1 MSGEAYRPLA
11 DDIRDAV
18 AAGRWD
24 EADADLDT
32 LAEEAALCLVRDR
45 AADLA
50 ALAREVARCHTAL
63 ALRGDRSPD
72 AMHRLGQLRAIAAMI
87 AAGRASRP
95 ARSEAAL
102 AQPGTPTAAVLH
114 ALEGG
119 AKSGPALVEA
129 TGLSHD
135 AVARALPELR
145 AAGLVRSWPSGRLVM
160 NERTTAAGYGAA
172 GQGVAG

>member
-1 MSGEAYRPLA
+1 MSGEAYRALA
-11 DDIRDAV
+11 DDIRDAI

-24 EADADLDT
+24 EADTDIDT
-32 LAEEAALCLVRDR
+32 FAEEAALCLVQDR

-63 ALRGDRSPD
+63 TLREDRGPE
-72 AMHRLGQLRAIAAMI
+72 AMHRLGQLRAIAALV

-95 ARSEAAL
+95 ARSEVVL
-102 AQPGTPTAAVLH
+102 AQARTPTAAVLH

-145 AAGLVRSWPSGRLVM
+145 AAGLVRSWPAGRLVM
-160 NERTTAAGYGAA
+160 NERTGAA
-172 GQGVAG
+172 G

>member
-1 MSGEAYRPLA
+1 MSEEAYRALA

-32 LAEEAALCLVRDR
+32 LAEEAALCLVQDR
-45 AADLA
+45 ATDLA

-63 ALRGDRSPD
+63 ALREDRSPE
-72 AMHRLGQLRAIAAMI
+72 AMHRLGQLRAIAALV
-87 AAGRASRP
+87 AAGRANRP
-95 ARSEAAL
+95 ARREDAL
-102 AQPGTPTAAVLH
+102 TRDGTPTAAVLR
-114 ALEGG
+114 ALEDG

-145 AAGLVRSWPSGRLVM
+145 AAGLVRSWPAGRLVM
-160 NERTTAAGYGAA
+160 NERTGEAG
-172 GQGVAG
+172 

>member
-1 MSGEAYRPLA
+1 MSGEAYRALA
-11 DDIRDAV
+11 DDIREGV

-32 LAEEAALCLVRDR
+32 LAEEAALCLVQDR
-45 AADLA
+45 TADLA
-50 ALAREVARCHTAL
+50 ALAREVARCHAAL
-63 ALRGDRSPD
+63 ALREDRGPE
-72 AMHRLGQLRAIAAMI
+72 AMHRLGQLRAIAALV
-87 AAGRASRP
+87 AAGRANRS

-102 AQPGTPTAAVLH
+102 ARAGSPTAVVLH

-145 AAGLVRSWPSGRLVM
+145 AAGLVRSWPAGRLVM
-160 NERTTAAGYGAA
+160 NERTGSAG
-172 GQGVAG
+172 

>member
-1 MSGEAYRPLA
+1 MSGEAYRALA
-11 DDIRDAV
+11 DEIGTAV
-18 AAGRWD
+18 EAARWT

-32 LAEEAALCLVRDR
+32 LAEEAALCLVQDR

-63 ALRGDRSPD
+63 ALREDRSPE
-72 AMHRLGQLRAIAAMI
+72 AMHRLGQLHAIAALV
-87 AAGRASRP
+87 AAGRANRP
-95 ARSEAAL
+95 ARSETAL
-102 AQPGTPTAAVLH
+102 AQAGTPTAAVLR
-114 ALEGG
+114 ALADG

-145 AAGLVRSWPSGRLVM
+145 AAGLVRSWPAGRLVM
-160 NERTTAAGYGAA
+160 NERTGAA
-172 GQGVAG
+172 G

>member
-1 MSGEAYRPLA
+1 MSGEAYRGLA
-11 DDIRDAV
+11 DDVRDAV

-32 LAEEAALCLVRDR
+32 LAEEAALCLVQDR
-45 AADLA
+45 TAELA

-63 ALRGDRSPD
+63 ALREDRRPE
-72 AMHRLGQLRAIAAMI
+72 AMHRLGQLRAIAALV
-87 AAGRASRP
+87 AAGRANRP

-102 AQPGTPTAAVLH
+102 VRAGTPTAAVLR
-114 ALEGG
+114 ALADG

-145 AAGLVRSWPSGRLVM
+145 AAGLVRSWPAGRLVM
-160 NERTTAAGYGAA
+160 NERTGAV
-172 GQGVAG
+172 G

>member
-1 MSGEAYRPLA
+1 MSGEAYRALA
-11 DDIRDAV
+11 DGIRDAV
-18 AAGRWD
+18 EAGRWD

-32 LAEEAALCLVRDR
+32 LAEETALCLVQDR

-63 ALRGDRSPD
+63 ALREDRGPE
-72 AMHRLGQLRAIAAMI
+72 AMHRLGQLRAVAAMV

-95 ARSEAAL
+95 ARGEAAL
-102 AQPGTPTAAVLH
+102 AQAGTPTAAVLR
-114 ALEGG
+114 ALGDG

-129 TGLSHD
+129 SGLSHD

-145 AAGLVRSWPSGRLVM
+145 AAGLVRSWPAGRLVM
-160 NERTTAAGYGAA
+160 NERTGAA
-172 GQGVAG
+172 G

>member
-1 MSGEAYRPLA
+1 MSGEAHRGLA
-11 DDIRDAV
+11 DDVRDAV

-32 LAEEAALCLVRDR
+32 LAEEAALCLVQDR
-45 AADLA
+45 TAELA

-63 ALRGDRSPD
+63 ALREDRSPE
-72 AMHRLGQLRAIAAMI
+72 AMHRLGQLRAIAALL
-87 AAGRASRP
+87 AAGRANRP

-102 AQPGTPTAAVLH
+102 ARAGTPTAAVLR
-114 ALEGG
+114 ALADG

-145 AAGLVRSWPSGRLVM
+145 AAGLVRSWPAGRLVM
-160 NERTTAAGYGAA
+160 NERTGDAG
-172 GQGVAG
+172 